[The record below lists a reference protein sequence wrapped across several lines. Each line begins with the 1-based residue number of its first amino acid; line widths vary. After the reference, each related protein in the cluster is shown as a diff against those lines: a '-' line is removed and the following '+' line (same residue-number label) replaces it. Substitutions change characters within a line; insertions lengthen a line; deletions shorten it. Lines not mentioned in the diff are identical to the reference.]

1 MAGKLEED
9 AQGSAFHSWVLLQ
22 GGEEE
27 PRSSGHRAG
36 DSIISALHPSK
47 SHHFHSF
54 AIQESEQNT
63 IFQRKKKKKE
73 RKICSKLSCVC
84 FLT

>member
-9 AQGSAFHSWVLLQ
+9 TQGSAFHSWVILQ
-22 GGEEE
+22 E
-27 PRSSGHRAG
+27 PRNSGHRAG
-36 DSIISALHPSK
+36 DSNISALHPSK

-63 IFQRKKKKKE
+63 IFQRKKEKKKKKE